1 MKHCLTYV
9 VTCCTAYDCALFF
22 AIRWDIDEKKSRINL
37 EDKEEPPTFAPAF
50 ERERRT
56 IEKVEGRREKVA
68 RRFGGNRIKPLP
80 SRPRRHREGDGRSL
94 RECHTTA
101 SSTSIGIER
110 PTVVL
115 RGDTVN
121 E

>member
-1 MKHCLTYV
+1 MGACKDESLRPRRVMDRAAGMFARGRRSAQHSLTYL

-56 IEKVEGRREKVA
+56 IEKV
-68 RRFGGNRIKPLP
+68 
-80 SRPRRHREGDGRSL
+80 
-94 RECHTTA
+94 
-101 SSTSIGIER
+101 
-110 PTVVL
+110 
-115 RGDTVN
+115 
-121 E
+121 

>member
-1 MKHCLTYV
+1 MGNHLPLHPLSRENGGRLKKL
-9 VTCCTAYDCALFF
+9 
-22 AIRWDIDEKKSRINL
+22 RGGEK
-37 EDKEEPPTFAPAF
+37 
-50 ERERRT
+50 
-56 IEKVEGRREKVA
+56 KVA

-80 SRPRRHREGDGRSL
+80 SRPRRHREGDERSL